1 MQNLEKHSRLPR
13 KTTST
18 KTDLALVEPPPS
30 KPVPLEARN
39 AIIED
44 ARCLIPQGWTLE
56 QISKKHSVKERTLDL
71 WLQSLGDE
79 YKEIREMWIDNLISE
94 SGALLKNA
102 DDPMEL
108 AKARELWKRAT
119 WLAERRDRKR
129 YGEDKQQLNVNIA
142 PVLNISIAPEPA
154 GQDLVIEQ
162 PKQEAVK

>member
-1 MQNLEKHSRLPR
+1 
-13 KTTST
+13 
-18 KTDLALVEPPPS
+18 
-30 KPVPLEARN
+30 
-39 AIIED
+39 
-44 ARCLIPQGWTLE
+44 
-56 QISKKHSVKERTLDL
+56 
-71 WLQSLGDE
+71 
-79 YKEIREMWIDNLISE
+79 MWIDNLISE